1 MSSEPAFPNASAVVE
16 AIRHLKPEAM
26 RLLSR
31 SEASLLREDL
41 RADIA
46 RLQALAE
53 GYDDQEK
60 ALSED
65 VLETLKDVRQRIEQ
79 TLNDF
84 LRLGDESQQPA
95 PPEQGV
101 LNEDLRQ
108 ISIRLERLITAA
120 EAWFA

>member
-1 MSSEPAFPNASAVVE
+1 MLQEQDFPDASAVAE
-16 AIRHLKPEAM
+16 AIRDLKPEAM

-31 SEASLLREDL
+31 SEAGLLREDL

-53 GYDDQEK
+53 GYDDTEK

-65 VLETLKDVRQRIEQ
+65 VLETLKEVRQRIEQ
-79 TLNDF
+79 TLHDF
-84 LRLGDESQQPA
+84 LRLGDESAQAA

-101 LNEDLRQ
+101 LNEELRQ
-108 ISIRLERLITAA
+108 ISIRLERLIVAT
-120 EAWFA
+120 ETWFA

>member
-1 MSSEPAFPNASAVVE
+1 MPAEQDFPDASAVAE

-31 SEASLLREDL
+31 TEAGLLREEL

-46 RLQALAE
+46 RLHTLAE
-53 GYDDQEK
+53 GYQDTDK

-65 VLETLKDVRQRIEQ
+65 VLETLREVRQRIEQ
-79 TLNDF
+79 TLHDF
-84 LRLGDESQQPA
+84 LRLGDESQQAA

-101 LNEDLRQ
+101 LNEELRQ
-108 ISIRLERLITAA
+108 ISIRLERLIVAA
-120 EAWFA
+120 EDWFA